1 MRVIA
6 KIIETVGITIL
17 FIGLGGMD
25 SASTLIP
32 IVSIFT
38 GMAIMLAG
46 VSIEEVCA

>member
-6 KIIETVGITIL
+6 KIIETVGVAIL

-25 SASTLIP
+25 STSTLIP
-32 IVSIFT
+32 IVSNFT
-38 GMAIMLAG
+38 GMIIMLAG